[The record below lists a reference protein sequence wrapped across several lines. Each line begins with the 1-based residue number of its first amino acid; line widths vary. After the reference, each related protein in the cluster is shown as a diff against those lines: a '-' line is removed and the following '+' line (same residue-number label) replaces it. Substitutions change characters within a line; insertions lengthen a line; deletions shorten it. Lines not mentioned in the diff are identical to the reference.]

1 MRYIYLLL
9 LLLTNLYSYSYNVI
23 TSDTFNPVK
32 DDTYNPNDILS
43 SKKDYLLLIM
53 VIIFMKIQL

>member
-9 LLLTNLYSYSYNVI
+9 LLLTNLYSYSYDVI

-32 DDTYNPNDILS
+32 DDTY
-43 SKKDYLLLIM
+43 DYDFIN
-53 VIIFMKIQL
+53 II